1 MSNKFQIIKN
11 ENLELRVYTAAES
24 SFGVTSTIVC
34 GVNDAILIDA
44 QFTLNDARI
53 VAEEIKSSGKNLV
66 AILITHGD
74 PDYYFGLEAIK
85 QYFPKAIVYATQ
97 QTVEHIKATSQKK
110 LNTWSE
116 KLGDNGT
123 KNIILPQI
131 LDTNMVKLDDYE
143 LFVTGTDSAPERT
156 FIWIPQIRAVV
167 GGINVFGT
175 GLHIWM
181 ADSANDEAI
190 NKWLHVLDKIESLE
204 PEIVIPAHSK
214 DTSEL
219 NINSVIHVKEYLKNY
234 LRAKQESVN
243 SEELIKKIQN
253 LYPLATFNLA
263 LELGAKVNM
272 GEMKW

>member
-1 MSNKFQIIKN
+1 MSNKFQIMKN

-53 VAEEIKSSGKNLV
+53 VAEEIKSSGKNLT

-110 LNTWSE
+110 LNVWSE

-143 LFVTGTDSAPERT
+143 LFVTGTDSSPERT
-156 FIWIPQIRAVV
+156 FVWIPQIKAVV

-190 NKWLHVLDKIESLE
+190 NKWLSVLDKIESLE
-204 PEIVIPAHSK
+204 PKIVIPAHSK

-219 NINSVIHVKEYLKNY
+219 NINSVIHVKEYLNNY
-234 LRAKQESVN
+234 LRSKQESVN